1 MDRKKSFV
9 LKGHICYSDEKKK
22 LHIKPNSYAV
32 CKDGVCQGV
41 FEKIPQK
48 FASFEVRDMGD
59 VLVIP
64 GLTDLHANAPQY
76 AFRGL
81 GMDLELL
88 EWLNTHTFPEEAR
101 YADLEYA
108 QRAYGMYVEELKKSA
123 VTRAVIFGTLHVEAT
138 EILMDL
144 LEESGLETYAGK
156 VNMDRNGGKNLE
168 EASAQ
173 SSAAETR
180 RWLQETEGKY
190 RHTRPILT
198 PRFIPACSDEL
209 MAELRTIQKEYGLP
223 VQSHLSENPQE
234 VAWVK
239 ELCPKAKSYSD
250 AYFQAGLFGGTYPAV
265 MAHCIWVDE
274 EEIQLMKEQGVYV
287 AHCPQSNAN
296 LSSGIAPVRKFL
308 SAGVS
313 IGLGS
318 DMAAGSNTSILRAMA
333 DAVQCS
339 KLRWRLVDSE
349 AKPLT
354 FPEVFYMGTL
364 GGGSFFGNVG
374 SFLPGYAFD
383 ALVLDDTSLPQP
395 RKLEVSQRLE
405 RFIYLGDEQNIV
417 CKYVNGVCI
426 R

>member
-1 MDRKKSFV
+1 M
-9 LKGHICYSDEKKK
+9 
-22 LHIKPNSYAV
+22 
-32 CKDGVCQGV
+32 
-41 FEKIPQK
+41 
-48 FASFEVRDMGD
+48 
-59 VLVIP
+59 
-64 GLTDLHANAPQY
+64 
-76 AFRGL
+76 
-81 GMDLELL
+81 
-88 EWLNTHTFPEEAR
+88 
-101 YADLEYA
+101 EYA

-144 LEESGLETYAGK
+144 LEVSGLETYAGK
-156 VNMDRNGGKNLE
+156 VEYGQKRRKKSGRGKRTEFCSRNQTVVTGD
-168 EASAQ
+168 
-173 SSAAETR
+173 
-180 RWLQETEGKY
+180 EGKY

-349 AKPLT
+349 AKPFT

-364 GGGSFFGNVG
+364 GWRFF
-374 SFLPGYAFD
+374 F
-383 ALVLDDTSLPQP
+383 
-395 RKLEVSQRLE
+395 RKRGK
-405 RFIYLGDEQNIV
+405 FFA
-417 CKYVNGVCI
+417 GVCV
-426 R
+426 

>member
-64 GLTDLHANAPQY
+64 GLTDLHAHAPQY
-76 AFRGL
+76 AFRGQ

-265 MAHCIWVDE
+265 MAHCICCLLYTSDAADE
-274 EEIQLMKEQGVYV
+274 
-287 AHCPQSNAN
+287 
-296 LSSGIAPVRKFL
+296 
-308 SAGVS
+308 
-313 IGLGS
+313 
-318 DMAAGSNTSILRAMA
+318 
-333 DAVQCS
+333 
-339 KLRWRLVDSE
+339 
-349 AKPLT
+349 
-354 FPEVFYMGTL
+354 
-364 GGGSFFGNVG
+364 
-374 SFLPGYAFD
+374 
-383 ALVLDDTSLPQP
+383 
-395 RKLEVSQRLE
+395 
-405 RFIYLGDEQNIV
+405 
-417 CKYVNGVCI
+417 
-426 R
+426 